1 MGSILLMSDHDDLS
15 SRFGLALR
23 ERTGMEIQIM
33 PVLPD
38 PADAGHLPDSP
49 IMIVDLESIPASY
62 ELYFEGLNRVRPDTH
77 ILAIRPRDGQ
87 HTLESALHN
96 TVDEIVDRPVTADQ
110 VARTVEHVLGRVIV
124 LHRVMAVQARLRKE
138 MGQSQIIARSRK
150 MREIMQRLPQLAESN
165 STVLITG
172 ETGTGKELV
181 ARAIHYLG
189 PRAAKPFVTIDC
201 GAIPEHLVENELFG
215 HARGAYTDA
224 GQASNGLLHE
234 AEGGTLFLDEVEALQ
249 LAVQSKLMRFLQER
263 QYKPL
268 GQSSYVRVDAR
279 VLAATNVDLL
289 GQVHAN
295 QFRSDLYYRLN
306 VVPLFIPP
314 LRERK
319 TDIAPLVSFFLQRYA
334 DEEKAAPKIP
344 PETLRAW
351 MEYQWPGN
359 VRELENKVQEL
370 VTSPSPAGG
379 LDEQTVAD
387 RGSKSVGTLSELR
400 KSVLSQH
407 EQQYLD
413 KLLISTRGNVSAAAR
428 VAGIDRKNLGL
439 LLKKYCLDPVAYRR

>member
-1 MGSILLMSDHDDLS
+1 MSDHDDVC

-23 ERTGMEIQIM
+23 ERTGMEIHIM

-38 PADAGHLPDSP
+38 PADAGRLPDGP
-49 IMIVDLESIPASY
+49 IMIVDLESVPASC
-62 ELYFEGLNRVRPDTH
+62 ELWFEGLNRVRPDTH
-77 ILAIRPRDGQ
+77 ILAIRARGGQ
-87 HTLESALHN
+87 RAQETALHDS
-96 TVDEIVDRPVTADQ
+96 VDEIVDRPVTPDQ

-124 LHRVMAVQARLRKE
+124 LDRVMAVQGRLRKE

-150 MREIMQRLPQLAESN
+150 MREIMQRLPQLAVSN

-234 AEGGTLFLDEVEALQ
+234 GEGGTLFLDEVEALP
-249 LAVQSKLMRFLQER
+249 LAIQSKVMRFLQER

-279 VLAATNVDLL
+279 ILAATNVDLL
-289 GQVHAN
+289 GQVHGN
-295 QFRSDLYYRLN
+295 RFRRDLYYRLN

-314 LRERK
+314 LRERR

-334 DEEKAAPKIP
+334 DDEKATPKLP
-344 PETLRAW
+344 PETLQIW
-351 MEYQWPGN
+351 MDYQWPGN

-370 VTSPSPAGG
+370 VASPSPARG
-379 LDEQTVAD
+379 LDGLVPANND
-387 RGSKSVGTLSELR
+387 SKEVGTLSELR
-400 KSVLSQH
+400 KNVLTHH
-407 EQQYLD
+407 EQIYLD
-413 KLLISTRGNVSAAAR
+413 RLLLSTRGNVSAAAR

-439 LLKKYCLDPVAYRR
+439 LLKKYCMDPAGYRR